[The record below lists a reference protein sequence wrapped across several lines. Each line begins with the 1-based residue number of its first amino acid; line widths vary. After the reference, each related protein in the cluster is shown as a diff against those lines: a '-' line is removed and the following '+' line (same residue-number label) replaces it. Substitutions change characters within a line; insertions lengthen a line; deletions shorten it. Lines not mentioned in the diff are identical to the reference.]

1 MAMGKTNQEKELD
14 VLDLRILE
22 EESKLQKHDALKL
35 LFDKDTDAGKA
46 FDTIILN
53 GYAKEEADRLTA
65 AITTPDGMKR
75 EHIETAFDKLK
86 GIRSLRAYLAS
97 VEMNAMHAAD
107 TLDDLKFTRNDI
119 KVNPTKYLDTDEG

>member
-1 MAMGKTNQEKELD
+1 MET
-14 VLDLRILE
+14 
-22 EESKLQKHDALKL
+22 
-35 LFDKDTDAGKA
+35 A
-46 FDTIILN
+46 FDPWSFVISIVNQLLPSGKSADPKLVENILLVADTFDIIILN